1 MSLDDRPANGASAGV
16 VNVSEGR
23 NADIPLFNL
32 RGSIDA
38 RVNQPA
44 SNGIRAQS
52 APTARPNISR
62 ITSNGS
68 DQASNYD
75 PLAHLAFVTRD
86 PRVARGPHR
95 TEVE

>member
-1 MSLDDRPANGASAGV
+1 MSLDGRPATGASDGV
-16 VNVSEGR
+16 VNASEGQ

-38 RVNQPA
+38 RVNPPA

-52 APTARPNISR
+52 GPTARPSISR

-68 DQASNYD
+68 GQASNYD
-75 PLAHLAFVTRD
+75 PLARLAFVTRD